1 MAILPRKT
9 YKKIEWYLYHY
20 RELKKEIEERKQDVI
35 LAADYSYSAGAVQSS
50 GTGDR
55 TGNAVL
61 KMEELKKQEAWCEV
75 VERTISKYEGS
86 ELGQVLCLVYL
97 QKRRPGEICDKLH
110 IDRSTFYKWRKEIIT
125 YAAMRAYGKNL
136 ISV

>member
-1 MAILPRKT
+1 MAILPSKT

-20 RELKKEIEERKQDVI
+20 QELKKEIEEKKKDVI
-35 LAADYSYSAGAVQSS
+35 LAADYSYRVGAAQSS
-50 GTGDR
+50 GRSDK

-61 KMEELKKQEAWCEV
+61 KIDELKRQEDWCEV

-86 ELGQVLCLVYL
+86 ELGQVLYL
-97 QKRRPGEICDKLH
+97 AYWKKYQPGEVCNKLH
-110 IDRSTFYKWRKEIIT
+110 IDRSTFYKWRKEVIT

-136 ISV
+136 ISI

>member
-9 YKKIEWYLYHY
+9 YKKIEWHLYHY
-20 RELKKEIEERKQDVI
+20 QQLKEEIKVKKEDVI
-35 LAADYSYSAGAVQSS
+35 LAADYSYSAGAVQSG

-61 KMEELKKQEAWCEV
+61 KMDELKNQEAWCEV
-75 VERTISKYEGS
+75 VEKTMGKYEGS
-86 ELGQVLCLVYL
+86 ELGQVLCLAYM

>member
-1 MAILPRKT
+1 MAILPSKT

-20 RELKKEIEERKQDVI
+20 QELKKEIEEKKKDAI
-35 LAADYSYSAGAVQSS
+35 LAADYSYRVGAVQSS
-50 GTGDR
+50 GRSDK

-61 KMEELKKQEAWCEV
+61 KMDELKRQEDWCEV

-86 ELGQVLCLVYL
+86 ELGQVLYL
-97 QKRRPGEICDKLH
+97 AYWKKCQPGEICNKLH
-110 IDRSTFYKWRKEIIT
+110 IDRSTFYKWRKEVIT

-136 ISV
+136 ISI